1 VSGGDYAARGRRRCR
16 CRDGGHERGD
26 HWGAIGDVHEPSC
39 QAEGC
44 VRRSRESGRSA
55 SCAAAAGA
63 EIGRAIELPL
73 ALVAVVVGSGEP
85 RAASKT
91 MPICPRDVAMAMS
104 PMLRW
109 ALARVPLSVRKPR
122 ACARR
127 VRGAGV
133 RLQHRR
139 LLVAVDPSPAASL
152 FHGRSG
158 FLPAPGECQQGSSTS
173 TTAPTGHL
181 PKARSRPNTQGPSSL
196 EARKPPTV
204 PISMARAMPSKPS
217 IVLRSRSC

>member
-1 VSGGDYAARGRRRCR
+1 VPSRRLRPSIAGVGPIGVMRRRSGGRNRARDRAAAGTRGRCRRQRRTASSFQDDANLSSR
-16 CRDGGHERGD
+16 CRDG
-26 HWGAIGDVHEPSC
+26 
-39 QAEGC
+39 
-44 VRRSRESGRSA
+44 
-55 SCAAAAGA
+55 
-63 EIGRAIELPL
+63 
-73 ALVAVVVGSGEP
+73 
-85 RAASKT
+85 
-91 MPICPRDVAMAMS
+91 DVAMAMS

-173 TTAPTGHL
+173 TTAPMGHL